1 MSKMFEKIKKYFEE
15 GLWSEEWVRNAE
27 GKWLTEE
34 EVEEILNGGESD
46 D

>member
-34 EVEEILNGGESD
+34 EVKEILNGGESD